1 MMKLLK
7 VMMKEQD
14 RSSGN
19 GRRREADKG
28 GGGCFKGI
36 RFKTCDKNINRD
48 DARREELREGEMQP
62 PGKVLTS
69 GRGSEAENNEKV

>member
-1 MMKLLK
+1 MQ
-7 VMMKEQD
+7 KEQD

-19 GRRREADKG
+19 GGRREAYKEG
-28 GGGCFKGI
+28 WGGCFRGI
-36 RFKTCDKNINRD
+36 RFKTCDKNINGD
-48 DARREELREGEMQP
+48 DARGEELREGKMQP

>member
-1 MMKLLK
+1 MRINIRRKQDRGAEEKGMMKLLK

-28 GGGCFKGI
+28 VGGGGLF
-36 RFKTCDKNINRD
+36 
-48 DARREELREGEMQP
+48 
-62 PGKVLTS
+62 
-69 GRGSEAENNEKV
+69 